1 MPNQFEILR
10 PVGNRIDTATNN
22 TEPPPFS
29 SFHICFYTS
38 GTAALAAAILAASKL
53 KPDIDKPEVIVPA
66 YGCPDLISAVIH
78 TKAKP
83 ILVDLEPDSPQMSFN
98 QLHKSINNKT
108 IAIIAV
114 RFFGIADR
122 NEELLKITNQ
132 HNLILI
138 EDSAQGFPTT
148 DIDSYWNGDFV
159 VLSFGR
165 GKPVNLLGGGAVLTK
180 SLKLTKLLPSPPAI
194 ADSLFEKVKYK
205 LKLFL
210 YNQSIRPL
218 AYGLIS
224 HIPGLHIG
232 QTIYKPLNNL
242 EGMHKHIQS
251 LLISN
256 LKSYQT
262 RKTCQK
268 EYKRIFEACDKEKLI
283 DLPSI
288 LEHNMSQPLLR
299 YPILIKYNSLR
310 NKLYEKLK
318 FYGASLM
325 YKKPLNQIEGV
336 DKYMEQQKKTYP
348 NATRFSQQLLTLP
361 THEGVNSK
369 ILKTIERILK
379 EDLI

>member
-1 MPNQFEILR
+1 MPSQIKILR
-10 PVGNRIDTATNN
+10 PVGNRINTTTNK
-22 TEPPPFS
+22 TEITPFS
-29 SFHICFYTS
+29 SFHTCFYTS

-53 KPDIDKPEVIVPA
+53 KSDIDKPEVIVPA
-66 YGCPDLISAVIH
+66 YGCPDLISAVICA
-78 TKAKP
+78 KATP

-132 HNLILI
+132 HNLLLI

-159 VLSFGR
+159 ILSFGR

-180 SLKLTKLLPSPPAI
+180 SLKLMKLLPSPPAI
-194 ADSLFEKVKYK
+194 SDSLFEKVKYK

-218 AYGLIS
+218 AYGLIT

-232 QTIYKPLNNL
+232 QTIYKPLNNI
-242 EGMHKHIQS
+242 EGTHKHIQS

-268 EYKRIFEACDKEKLI
+268 EYKRILEACDKKKLI
-283 DLPSI
+283 DLPSV
-288 LEHNMSQPLLR
+288 LGHNMSQPLLR
-299 YPILIKYNSLR
+299 YPILIKDNSLR

-318 FYGASLM
+318 CYGASLM

-336 DKYMEQQKKTYP
+336 DKHIKQQKKSYP

-361 THEGVNSK
+361 THEGVNGK
-369 ILKTIERILK
+369 TLKTIDRILK
-379 EDLI
+379 EV